1 MDYDE
6 IQSEEINEIAL
17 ALAKAQGAMDAA
29 EKSANNPHLRSK
41 YADLA
46 SVIDATRP
54 ALAANGL
61 AVAQIISEQVLVTIL
76 AHESGQWLRS
86 YYPFSPVDQ
95 KGINPNQAMGSA
107 ISYARRFS
115 YESLVCGARSDDDDG
130 QGGNKPQKEQTPQPE
145 PPKEDLRKRAE
156 QGYIAIARDF
166 AEYANTLKDLLDEF
180 GVEELTAVTDE
191 QLPVVVA
198 NLTKLYK
205 SFFDD
210 LCKELMEME
219 EKRGVPRP
227 HIENSRK
234 KYNVAGEWKMSMVG
248 DLKKYK
254 AHLVEEIEKL

>member
-6 IQSEEINEIAL
+6 IHSEDIGKLAL
-17 ALAKAQGAMDAA
+17 ALAAAQQMMDKA

-54 ALAANGL
+54 SLSQNGL
-61 AVAQIISEQVLVTIL
+61 AVAQIISDQVLVTML
-76 AHESGQWLRS
+76 CHESGQWMKS
-86 YYPFSPVDQ
+86 YYPINATEQ
-95 KGINPNQAMGSA
+95 KGINDNQAMGSA

-130 QGGNKPQKEQTPQPE
+130 AKAAPKQPKE

-156 QGYIAIARDF
+156 QGYLAIARDF
-166 AEYANTLKDLLDEF
+166 GEHAVILKELLEEF
-180 GVEELTAVTDE
+180 GVEELTAATEE
-191 QLPVVVA
+191 QLPVIVG
-198 NLTKLYK
+198 NLSKLYK

-210 LCKELMEME
+210 LVKEIMDLE

-227 HIENSRK
+227 HIENSRASH
-234 KYNVAGEWKMSMVG
+234 NVAGEWKMSMVD
-248 DLKKYK
+248 DLKKYRE
-254 AHLVEEIEKL
+254 HIIEVTK